1 MILGMLRRRAGTT
14 AAIIAHSSYDM
25 ILLAITLMVK

>member
-1 MILGMLRRRAGTT
+1 MVLGLLRRRAGTT

-25 ILLAITLMVK
+25 ILLVITLMAK